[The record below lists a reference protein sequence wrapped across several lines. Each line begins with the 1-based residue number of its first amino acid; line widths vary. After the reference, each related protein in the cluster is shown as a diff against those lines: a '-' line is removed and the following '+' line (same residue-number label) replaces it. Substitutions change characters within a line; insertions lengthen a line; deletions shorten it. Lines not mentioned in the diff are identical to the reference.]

1 MKYDLILRSAHVID
15 PSQELDGVCDVAI
28 KDGRIAAVGPA
39 LEAPPDIPQEELGR
53 VYLAPGL
60 VDLHGHWYEGSA
72 FGIDPDRC
80 ASHGVTTVVDAGTTG
95 FINFKEF
102 QRNCIETSRVRVLA
116 FLNIAATGILTP
128 ITAELADLRIARPK
142 ETAEVLLDH
151 QRDLV
156 GVKVRLGSMSAN
168 HALEALDRSLEAA
181 EAAKTRL
188 MVHISKT
195 APTREILDRLR
206 PGDILTHCFQGRGDG
221 LVSDGCLLPQAID
234 ARERGVVFDVGH
246 GCGSFSWNTAK
257 AAFEHFF
264 YPDTISTD
272 LHRFSID
279 RWCIDMPTTM
289 SKFLHLGM
297 SLEDVVSKTTWMP
310 ARALGRES
318 EIGTLRPGASA
329 DLFVFSIEEGQFPLE
344 DTHMK
349 VAVVD
354 RMIRVHC
361 VMRAGRWVNDHDV
374 KPLRKLYDCDYE
386 VFRTLEESA

>member
-15 PSQELDGVCDVAI
+15 PSQELDGICDVAI
-28 KDGRIAAVGPA
+28 KDGLIAAIGPT
-39 LEAPPDIPQEELGR
+39 LEAPPDTPQQDLDET
-53 VYLAPGL
+53 YLAPGL

-72 FGIDPDRC
+72 FGIDPNRC
-80 ASHGVTTVVDAGTTG
+80 TAHGVTTVVDAGTTG
-95 FINFKEF
+95 FINFEEF
-102 QRNCIETSRVRVLA
+102 RRNCIETAHVRVLA
-116 FLNIAATGILTP
+116 FLNIAGTGIPTP
-128 ITAELADLRIARPK
+128 ITGELLDLRIARPK
-142 ETAEVLLDH
+142 ETAELLLDH
-151 QRDLV
+151 QQSLV

-168 HALEALDRSLEAA
+168 HAIEALDRALEAA
-181 EAAKTRL
+181 EAARAPL

-195 APTREILDRLR
+195 APTRQILDKLR

-221 LVSDGCLLPQAID
+221 LLSDGSLLPQAIE
-234 ARERGVVFDVGH
+234 ARQRGVVFDVGH

-257 AAFEHFF
+257 AAFEQFF

-272 LHRFSID
+272 LHRYSID

-297 SLEDVVSKTTWMP
+297 SLRDVVSKTTWIP
-310 ARALGRES
+310 AQALGRGS
-318 EIGTLRPGASA
+318 EIGTLRPGAAA
-329 DLFVFSIEEGQFPLE
+329 DLFTFSIEEGEFPLE

-349 VAVVD
+349 VAMAD

-361 VMRAGRWVNDHDV
+361 VMRSGRWVNSSDAR
-374 KPLRKLYDCDYE
+374 PLRKFHDCDYE

>member
-28 KDGRIAAVGPA
+28 KDGLIAKVGPA
-39 LEAPPDIPQEELGR
+39 LEASPDTPQQEFGEM
-53 VYLAPGL
+53 YLAPGL

-72 FGIDPDRC
+72 FGVDPNRC
-80 ASHGVTTVVDAGTTG
+80 TEHGVTTVVDAGTTG
-95 FINFKEF
+95 FINFEEF
-102 QRNCIETSRVRVLA
+102 RRNCIEPARVRVLA

-128 ITAELADLRIARPK
+128 MTGELLDLRIVRPK

-151 QRDLV
+151 QQSLV
-156 GVKVRLGSMSAN
+156 GIKVRLGAMSAN
-168 HALEALDRSLEAA
+168 HAIEALDRALEAA
-181 EAAKTRL
+181 EAARAPL

-195 APTREILDRLR
+195 APTRDILDKLR

-221 LVSDGCLLPQAID
+221 LLPDGGMLPQAIE

-257 AAFEHFF
+257 AAFEQFF
-264 YPDTISTD
+264 FPDTISTD
-272 LHRFSID
+272 LHRFSIE

-297 SLEDVVSKTTWMP
+297 SLKDVVSKTTWMP
-310 ARALGRES
+310 ARALRREA
-318 EIGTLRPGASA
+318 EIGTLQPGAVA
-329 DLFVFSIEEGQFPLE
+329 DLFTFSIEEGEFPLE

-349 VAVVD
+349 VVMAD
-354 RMIRVHC
+354 RMIRVNR
-361 VMRAGRWVNDHDV
+361 VMKAGRWVDTRDAR
-374 KPLRKLYDCDYE
+374 PLRKLRDCDYE

>member
-1 MKYDLILRSAHVID
+1 M
-15 PSQELDGVCDVAI
+15 
-28 KDGRIAAVGPA
+28 
-39 LEAPPDIPQEELGR
+39 
-53 VYLAPGL
+53 YLAPGL

-72 FGIDPDRC
+72 FGIDPNRC
-80 ASHGVTTVVDAGTTG
+80 VAHGVTTVVDAGTTG
-95 FINFKEF
+95 FINFGEF
-102 QRNCIETSRVRVLA
+102 QRTCIDTARVRVLA

-128 ITAELADLRIARPK
+128 VTGELADLRIARPK

-151 QRDLV
+151 KQNLV
-156 GVKVRLGSMSAN
+156 GVKVRLGSMSSN
-168 HALEALDRSLEAA
+168 HALEALDRAREAA
-181 EAAKTRL
+181 EAANTRL
-188 MVHISKT
+188 MVHISKS
-195 APTREILDRLR
+195 APTRQILDNLR

-221 LVSDGCLLPQAID
+221 LLADGRLLPQAIE
-234 ARERGVVFDVGH
+234 ARQRGVVFDVGH

-257 AAFEHFF
+257 AAFEQFF

-297 SLEDVVSKTTWMP
+297 SLADVVSKTTWMP
-310 ARALGRES
+310 ARALNRES
-318 EIGTLRPGASA
+318 EIGTLRAGAAA
-329 DLFVFSIEEGQFPLE
+329 DLFTFSIEEGEFPLA

-349 VAVVD
+349 VAVVN

-361 VMRAGRWVNDHDV
+361 VMKAGRWVNNCDAR
-374 KPLRKLYDCDYE
+374 PLRKFHDCDYE

>member
-15 PSQELDGVCDVAI
+15 PSQELDDVCDVAI
-28 KDGRIAAVGPA
+28 KDGLIAAVAPS
-39 LEAPPDIPQEELGR
+39 LEAGTGTPEQELGK

-72 FGIDPDRC
+72 FGIDPNRC
-80 ASHGVTTVVDAGTTG
+80 TEHGVTTVVDAGTTG
-95 FINFKEF
+95 FINFEEF
-102 QRNCIETSRVRVLA
+102 RRNCIETSRVRVLA

-128 ITAELADLRIARPK
+128 ITGELLDLRIARPK
-142 ETAEVLLDH
+142 ETAEVLVDH
-151 QRDLV
+151 QQDLV

-168 HALEALDRSLEAA
+168 HAIEALDRALEAA
-181 EAAKTRL
+181 EATQTPL

-195 APTREILDRLR
+195 APTRQILGRLR

-221 LVSDGCLLPQAID
+221 LLSDGCMLPQAIE
-234 ARERGVVFDVGH
+234 ARQRGVVFDVGH

-257 AAFEHFF
+257 AAFEQFF

-297 SLEDVVSKTTWMP
+297 SLKDVVSKTTWMP
-310 ARALGRES
+310 ARALRREA
-318 EIGTLRPGASA
+318 EIGTLQPGAAA
-329 DLFVFSIEEGQFPLE
+329 DLFTFSVEEGEFPLQ

-349 VAVVD
+349 VAVAD
-354 RMIRVHC
+354 RMIRVNC
-361 VMRAGRWVNDHDV
+361 VMKAGRWLDTCDA
-374 KPLRKLYDCDYE
+374 KPLRKLHDCDHE